1 VILSLHEINVSTMQN
16 LGRTILVVTLTL
28 ASSLSPGLYGQAQDG
43 SLKASIA
50 NIERAAFWKARGYD
64 FNPNKLSAQQM
75 DMKVEALNPLVYQ
88 SEVADRADG
97 PKDDAPAQT
106 DKAAP
111 ALTRD
116 QIKAAAT
123 RVISESDQ
131 RALLYGRGL
140 EGIRSLAVKV
150 NLTEASFQKPAL
162 WTSEG
167 ISEALIK
174 REIEMALE
182 SAGIEVVASINPG
195 SSGLRVSASS
205 IDTAYGSYEINV
217 DMRLLDRVTISRSGV
232 TTLAITWKHSLSGYL
247 DERHDASDSH
257 LKYLDNPRQ
266 LIRRGVNS
274 FVNDWLAA
282 NAEKTSDKT
291 GNAGEGSTGR
301 DYVIP
306 EQALLDMAILI
317 SLDRQMMNSASAKG
331 GQAVVSMGQ
340 SILQPALAQYLAKLG
355 ISPEKMKLRHSH
367 LLQAGG
373 SQKPYTSRFGYI
385 DLPPMSLIDYVREY
399 SQWLQDPNAPG
410 TSAPQNPQ

>member
-1 VILSLHEINVSTMQN
+1 MQN

-28 ASSLSPGLYGQAQDG
+28 ASSLSPELYAQAQDE
-43 SLKASIA
+43 SLKVSIT
-50 NIERAAFWKARGYD
+50 NIERAAFWKTRGYD

-75 DMKVEALNPLVYQ
+75 DMKVEELNPQVYQ
-88 SEVADRADG
+88 KEVAYRAKKAADNV
-97 PKDDAPAQT
+97 PQQT
-106 DKAAP
+106 DQAAP

-116 QIKAAAT
+116 QVKAAAN

-140 EGIRSLAVKV
+140 QGIRSLAVKV

-162 WTSEG
+162 WTAEG
-167 ISEALIK
+167 IREAQIK
-174 REIEMALE
+174 REIERALE
-182 SAGIEVVASINPG
+182 AAGIEVVASINPG

-217 DMRLLDRVTISRSGV
+217 DMRLLDRVKISRSGV
-232 TTLAITWKHSLSGYL
+232 TTLAITWKHFLSGYL

-282 NAEKTSDKT
+282 NADKTSAEP
-291 GNAGEGSTGR
+291 GNAGATRTDR

-306 EQALLDMAILI
+306 EQPLLDMAILI
-317 SLDRQMMNSASAKG
+317 SLNRQMMNRASAKG
-331 GQAVVSMGQ
+331 GQAVMSMGQ

-355 ISPEKMKLRHSH
+355 ISPEKMKQRHSQ

-373 SQKPYTSRFGYI
+373 SQKPFTSRFSYI
-385 DLPPMSLIDYVREY
+385 ELPPMSLIDYVREY

-410 TSAPQNPQ
+410 SSASQNPQ